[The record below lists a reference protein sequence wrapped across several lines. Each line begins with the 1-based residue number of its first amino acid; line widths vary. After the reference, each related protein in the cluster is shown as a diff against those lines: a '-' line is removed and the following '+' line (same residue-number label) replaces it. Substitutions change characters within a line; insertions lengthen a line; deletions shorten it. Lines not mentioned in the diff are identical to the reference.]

1 MNAPEAAERLAAL
14 LRIASPA
21 GYDAGDQLARQHR
34 REWLE
39 QRVRRDLPDVIA
51 WLERAGADPA
61 VWRIE

>member
-14 LRIASPA
+14 LRIATPA
-21 GYDAGDQLARQHR
+21 PRDALDQLARDGR

-61 VWRIE
+61 VWRVE